1 MKNES
6 RNRKLEELLI
16 SISKDILLKNCESY
30 VEDFK
35 AIYSDGFRHEYSTIT
50 RVLMSI
56 NDVQDRDYLPEKI
69 KKINENI
76 EDTNTHE
83 KVSKLWDHVNLENI
97 RLRELINISEN
108 VQVALEAAKNINE
121 QVEASKKEINEI
133 NTDIK
138 NARDDLLNTQSNL
151 KKAEKKLKKV
161 QKTMK
166 DSTTQSITI
175 LSIFA
180 GVVMAF
186 TGGMSYISQ
195 ALASLNQIGPY
206 RAGAFILLIGVIM
219 FNVIFLLL
227 YMIGKL
233 TGRYIGSNG
242 KCNNPEKTCKHKS
255 ITCCINRYPYIISFN
270 FISIVILWTIL
281 IINFINKFKVFE
293 IIFNDITYEMI
304 SNMLGLYL
312 LLILGV
318 IISYSPFMII
328 LYKILTTK
336 CKCDSKGNQD
346 QT

>member
-16 SISKDILLKNCESY
+16 SVSKDILLKNYESY

-35 AIYSDGFRHEYSTIT
+35 EIYSDGFRHEYSTIT

-76 EDTNTHE
+76 EDINTHE

-108 VQVALEAAKNINE
+108 VQIALETAKNINE

-138 NARDDLLNTQSNL
+138 NARNDLLNTQSNL

-206 RAGAFILLIGVIM
+206 RAGIFIILIGIVM
-219 FNVIFLLL
+219 FNLIFLLL

-233 TGRYIGSNG
+233 TDKYIGSASC
-242 KCNNPEKTCKHKS
+242 KCEDPKKGCTNRKMKCGIK
-255 ITCCINRYPYIISFN
+255 RYPYIIWFN
-270 FISIVILWTIL
+270 LISLMIITTIL
-281 IINFINKFKVFE
+281 IVLFLDKYDLFVHRFIDIIAAFAWYKLFQDAAIIACVSSIYILFGIIINMIYKFKCE
-293 IIFNDITYEMI
+293 NNEE
-304 SNMLGLYL
+304 
-312 LLILGV
+312 
-318 IISYSPFMII
+318 
-328 LYKILTTK
+328 
-336 CKCDSKGNQD
+336 
-346 QT
+346 